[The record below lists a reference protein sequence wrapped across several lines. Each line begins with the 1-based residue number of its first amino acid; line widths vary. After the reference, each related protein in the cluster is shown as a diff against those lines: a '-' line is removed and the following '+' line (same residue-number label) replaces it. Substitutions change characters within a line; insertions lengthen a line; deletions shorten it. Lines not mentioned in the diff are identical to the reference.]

1 MLQLVPKGAKYSF
14 GVDFSLS
21 LDARALTRVADAS
34 YGAEE
39 GDRRA
44 AASALVSADMKG
56 LIKKNIRYLKSCFVK
71 NAADLRSQILTAG
84 AEAANAAER
93 RAALA
98 RALEDAELGTA
109 SVEGAARREAETGDA
124 RLGDGIADIA
134 RTAAAAAER
143 RVAAAGATAR
153 AKELSPG
160 VLAELAAS
168 ISSLEAA
175 QSAERQRMSD
185 LIARCL
191 LRVSEHKQA
200 TRAKLDAAA
209 AAAITLKQR
218 AVDQEV
224 LRNSRLTAA
233 IGF

>member
-1 MLQLVPKGAKYSF
+1 MLQLVPKGAKYSY

-21 LDARALTRVADAS
+21 LDARALTRVADAA
-34 YGAEE
+34 YGTDE

-56 LIKKNIRYLKSCFVK
+56 VIKKNIRYLKTCFVK
-71 NAADLRSQILTAG
+71 SAADLRGCILSAGTEATA
-84 AEAANAAER
+84 ASER

-98 RALEDAELGTA
+98 RALEDAELGTV
-109 SVEGAARREAETGDA
+109 SVEAAIRREAEAADA
-124 RLGDGIADIA
+124 RLAEGAADVA

-143 RVAAAGATAR
+143 RSAAVGAAAR

-160 VLAELAAS
+160 VLAELSAS

-175 QSAERQRMSD
+175 QAAERQRMSD

-191 LRVSEHKQA
+191 LRVSEYKQT
-200 TRAKLDAAA
+200 TRAKLDAGA
-209 AAAITLKQR
+209 AAAIVAKKR
-218 AVDQEV
+218 AIEAEAA
-224 LRNSRLTAA
+224 RHTRLSAPA
-233 IGF
+233 F